1 MLLPSHRLGPSH
13 GVETKEAF
21 VSVVRSML
29 ALWQDQQTS
38 EKQAR
43 KEAPDVRPPSDS
55 GSGPR
60 REEFARPLREPHQE
74 PDSDK
79 DDRWSIEEEREKQD
93 GNDNDD
99 SLKGEQPHIAADDSG
114 NGARGAQGRNRR
126 SGVELVVRQRGDHAA
141 GEVERKITRW
151 T

>member
-55 GSGPR
+55 GSGLR
-60 REEFARPLREPHQE
+60 REEFAHPLREPHQE
-74 PDSDK
+74 PDPDK
-79 DDRWSIEEEREKQD
+79 DDGWSIEEEREKQD

-99 SLKGEQPHIAADDSG
+99 SRKGSS
-114 NGARGAQGRNRR
+114 RTSSR
-126 SGVELVVRQRGDHAA
+126 
-141 GEVERKITRW
+141 
-151 T
+151 

>member
-1 MLLPSHRLGPSH
+1 VHEEHHPGISLLLQSRNLARPHGLEHALTQDRLQGREHEKEPDDISDRHVMLLPSHRLGPSH

-55 GSGPR
+55 GSGL
-60 REEFARPLREPHQE
+60 RP
-74 PDSDK
+74 
-79 DDRWSIEEEREKQD
+79 
-93 GNDNDD
+93 
-99 SLKGEQPHIAADDSG
+99 
-114 NGARGAQGRNRR
+114 
-126 SGVELVVRQRGDHAA
+126 
-141 GEVERKITRW
+141 
-151 T
+151 